1 MLDVV
6 LQILS
11 VLGILILVF
20 LGLVIA
26 VILLVLFFPIT
37 YQVSGE
43 SEGKNFSLNAKVDW
57 LFGLI
62 RARCAYPD
70 PGKLTVKAL
79 WFTVFDSK
87 KTQED
92 QEQHGPKRKK
102 ALKSGPQE
110 KVRGESSQ
118 TKTGEQES
126 PKEQEKQ
133 KESQEISQPEELE
146 ISETQ
151 SSKSFSDS
159 VDSEGE
165 AEQADSPKGFKI
177 CEKLKKFKYTFC
189 TIYDKIKKIWQ
200 NITYYVEIIQDRET
214 RLLFLHVKSRVWKI
228 LKSIRPR
235 KLRAQILF
243 GTGSPDTT
251 GYAYG
256 VYGML
261 LPLLGPDVIV
271 TPDFCQ
277 AVLEGSFYAAGHITI
292 AVLLWHTIKILLDK
306 RLRRFWD
313 KLKRKD
319 RDE

>member
-11 VLGILILVF
+11 VLGILLFIL

-37 YQVSGE
+37 YQVSGK
-43 SEGKNFSLNAKVDW
+43 SEGKNFSLNAKMDW

-62 RARCAYPD
+62 RARYAYPD
-70 PGKLTVKAL
+70 PGKLTAKAL
-79 WFTVFDSK
+79 WFTVFDS
-87 KTQED
+87 EEAEDD
-92 QEQHGPKRKK
+92 QELHGPKRKN
-102 ALKSGPQE
+102 ALKSEPHGKNQ
-110 KVRGESSQ
+110 GESSQ
-118 TKTGEQES
+118 TKTGEQER
-126 PKEQEKQ
+126 PKGQEKENQ
-133 KESQEISQPEELE
+133 N
-146 ISETQ
+146 
-151 SSKSFSDS
+151 SKSFSDS
-159 VDSEGE
+159 VDSDEE
-165 AEQADSPKGFKI
+165 EEQADSQKGFKI
-177 CEKLKKFKYTFC
+177 SEKLKKIKYTFR

-200 NITYYVEIIQDRET
+200 NITYYVEILQDRET

-256 VYGML
+256 VYGMF

-292 AVLLWHTIKILLDK
+292 AVLLWHTIRVLLDK

-313 KLKRKD
+313 KLKHKD